1 MGKGEIMLNEK
12 RVALVTGSSDGIGKA
27 IAIELSKRN
36 TIVIVNYNRNK
47 EKALD
52 TLSEIK
58 KLGGE
63 ASAVKADVSNE
74 KEVLS
79 MFNLIKKEYGQLDIL
94 VNNAGIIK
102 DNYLLMM
109 SKSTFYDVIETNLM
123 GCFYCTKA
131 ALRIMCSQKQ
141 GAILNISSTSG
152 LIGQEGQA
160 NYSASKGG
168 IISFT
173 KSVAKEY
180 AKYNIRANVICPGFI
195 DTNMTKP
202 KKELLISSYGDL
214 IPLKRFGKPEEVACA
229 ARFLL
234 SEDSSY
240 ITGQVLTVDG
250 GLVM

>member
-1 MGKGEIMLNEK
+1 MTKGKK
-12 RVALVTGSSDGIGKA
+12 VALVTGASKGIGRA
-27 IAIELSKRN
+27 IAVELSKSN
-36 TIVIVNYNRNK
+36 IIVIVNYNSNK
-47 EKALD
+47 EKAVE
-52 TLSEIK
+52 TLSKIK
-58 KLGGE
+58 EVGGE
-63 ASAVKADVSNE
+63 ATAIKADVSKE
-74 KEVLS
+74 TEVLS
-79 MFNLIKKEYGQLDIL
+79 MINLIKKKYGRLDML

-109 SKSTFYDVIETNLM
+109 SHSTFQDVIETNLI
-123 GCFYCTKA
+123 GCFNCTKA

-173 KSVAKEY
+173 KSIAKEY
-180 AKYNIRANVICPGFI
+180 ASHNIRANVICPGFI
-195 DTNMTKP
+195 DTEMTKP
-202 KKELLISSYGDL
+202 KKELLMNNYGNL
-214 IPLKRFGKPEEVACA
+214 IPLKRFGEPEEIAYA

-234 SEDSSY
+234 SEESSY
-240 ITGQVLTVDG
+240 ITGQVLTIDG